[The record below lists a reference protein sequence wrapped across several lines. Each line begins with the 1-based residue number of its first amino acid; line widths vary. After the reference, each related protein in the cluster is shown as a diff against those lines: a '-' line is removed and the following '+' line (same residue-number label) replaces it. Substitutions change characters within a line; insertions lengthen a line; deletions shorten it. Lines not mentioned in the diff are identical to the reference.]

1 MKLQKSLLLKFIV
14 LICLC
19 VFAVVTVFG
28 FYFYFDQKNKE
39 TIRFNSFSENFM
51 ERISST
57 ISTPLWN
64 YDQDVVDK
72 ILSLEIKDMDVFSIL
87 VYNNNNEFF
96 NGKIK
101 FSGKVIDYS
110 SDKLRLLNNS
120 SLSKKS
126 VKVMNDG
133 SQVGTIFVYFT
144 YESQKERMISMLIKI
159 ILQNIILFIV
169 ISIAIYIIFSNLI
182 LKNIT
187 MISKQMENIASGDG
201 DLTKKI
207 DIKTNDEM
215 EELSLHFNNF
225 ISKIDTIVSKI
236 KRVSC
241 STKEIGENLAENS
254 TKSKINLDKISR
266 FMLII
271 SEKINTLNREIQN
284 SYFALNDIKSHVNQ
298 LYGMLEKQSSSV
310 TESSSAIEEMVASIT
325 VITQVTA
332 EKKTFSDKL
341 GVLAKE
347 GEKDMQHTLLSIE
360 EIEKS
365 AGVIFDM
372 IKVINNVASQTNLLA
387 MNAAIEAA
395 HAGEYGKGFA
405 VVADEIRSLAETT
418 ANNSKNI
425 SSTLKNVIDKI
436 KNTSLIT
443 KKTGLSI
450 SQILNGIF
458 DLGNS
463 MNEMLMSLQEITKA
477 TTDISKSL
485 SDLVNVTNNINEF
498 AKTMITSVSVIEN
511 TMKTVQSL
519 SDEHNQS
526 IRNMNESIKDI
537 TLSLSDVSELSD
549 KNSSNIKDIDE
560 QISIFKTNETC

>member
-537 TLSLSDVSELSD
+537 TLSLS
-549 KNSSNIKDIDE
+549 
-560 QISIFKTNETC
+560 